1 MQIQHPHRKPDF
13 FFVLVM
19 LVLLGVTSSITLQMR
34 AADTPEITAAPVA
47 SGFNLNRG

>member
-1 MQIQHPHRKPDF
+1 MQLQHHHRKPDF

-19 LVLLGVTSSITLQMR
+19 LVLLGVTLSVTLQMR
-34 AADTPEITAAPVA
+34 AADTPEISAAPVA